1 MTVTTTSPPPANDE
15 CAGALVISTPSV
27 AFNTT
32 SAGDSIPAVAASCF
46 DGGGV
51 NCYNDLWYR
60 WTAPCTGI
68 ATLSTCGA
76 ATFDTRIVMYAG
88 PGCPTAATPV
98 FACSDDTLGCAPTTT
113 TTLLA
118 EVIGGTEYFV
128 RIGSKVNSGGT
139 GTLSVTCE
147 SDAPPCPADLDGSG
161 TVDAADLASVLSA
174 WGSCSGCT
182 ADLDGNGQVDAADLA
197 SILSAWGV
205 CP

>member
-1 MTVTTTSPPPANDE
+1 
-15 CAGALVISTPSV
+15 
-27 AFNTT
+27 
-32 SAGDSIPAVAASCF
+32 
-46 DGGGV
+46 
-51 NCYNDLWYR
+51 
-60 WTAPCTGI
+60 
-68 ATLSTCGA
+68 
-76 ATFDTRIVMYAG
+76 MYAG